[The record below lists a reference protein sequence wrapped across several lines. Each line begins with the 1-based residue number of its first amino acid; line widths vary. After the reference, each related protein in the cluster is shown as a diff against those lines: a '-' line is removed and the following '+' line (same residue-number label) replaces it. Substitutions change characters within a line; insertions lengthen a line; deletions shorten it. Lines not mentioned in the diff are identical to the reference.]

1 MRRQLLDFCGKQ
13 GMSTCPIPNYDPENI
28 LKSLLVG
35 NFQNIALLQTDGSY
49 KTLCSRQTVFIHP
62 SSSLFGKKKDAVVY
76 SELVSTSKKY
86 LKNIS
91 SIPIEWIIKDK
102 LHNMNP

>member
-1 MRRQLLDFCGKQ
+1 
-13 GMSTCPIPNYDPENI
+13 MSIRPVPNYDPENI

-35 NFQNIALLQTDGSY
+35 NFQNTALLQADGSY
-49 KTLCSRQTVFIHP
+49 KTLYTRQTVFIHP
-62 SSSLFGKKKDAVVY
+62 SSSLFGKKKPAIVY

-86 LKNIS
+86 LKNVS

-102 LHNMNP
+102 LHNISRQ

>member
-1 MRRQLLDFCGKQ
+1 
-13 GMSTCPIPNYDPENI
+13 MSTSPTPNYDPENI

-49 KTLCSRQTVFIHP
+49 KTLYTRQTVFIHP
-62 SSSLFGKKKDAVVY
+62 SSCLFGKKKPAIVY

-86 LKNIS
+86 LKNVS
-91 SIPIEWIIKDK
+91 SIPIEWILKHK
-102 LHNMNP
+102 LHNLRQ